1 MSRGRPQRGERAGAE
16 TIDQSPG
23 DGEAGIAGL
32 LRRAAGDGPAWA
44 AHPCPDHRPRSPA
57 ASGVPVRG
65 CAGAA
70 GGGRGRRL
78 SGSWNRLPAPLH
90 FHVPVSPFCSCRCP
104 ITPANRY
111 VPAFPTSYL
120 PLPHDRG
127 RSTGIGLLAPMW
139 QDAPFTP
146 IPATESPRMQLAAP
160 CDLLYTG
167 NTPRTAL
174 RFSCPVR
181 GACAQAREAGCDSH
195 PTGCPGR
202 RRGACA
208 RVTNSLLFIRPSLTK
223 QLRRGGTTW
232 P

>member
-1 MSRGRPQRGERAGAE
+1 MSRGRPQRGERVGAE

-44 AHPCPDHRPRSPA
+44 AHPGPDDRPRSPA
-57 ASGVPVRG
+57 SSGVPVRG

-90 FHVPVSPFCSCRCP
+90 VHVPVSPFCSCRCP

-111 VPAFPTSYL
+111 VPLS
-120 PLPHDRG
+120 PLRSCHCPMTVEGAPESDCLLRCG
-127 RSTGIGLLAPMW
+127 R
-139 QDAPFTP
+139 QRR
-146 IPATESPRMQLAAP
+146 SPRFQLWNRPP
-160 CDLLYTG
+160 CNLP
-167 NTPRTAL
+167 PRAI
-174 RFSCPVR
+174 SCTRVEHPKRHRRESRVVR
-181 GACAQAREAGCDSH
+181 RACAQPVKRAVTPTLRAVQAVAGVL
-195 PTGCPGR
+195 
-202 RRGACA
+202 A
-208 RVTNSLLFIRPSLTK
+208 LESLTHYNAYVH
-223 QLRRGGTTW
+223 